1 MSVTEDERITP
12 IETERLRAF
21 HDHPFKVTDNPE
33 MSQLVE
39 SIRHYGI
46 LNPLIVRPLPEG
58 VYEIISGHRRKYAAE
73 KLGYRKVPVV
83 IRVLKDEDAVISM
96 VDSNLQRE
104 NILPS
109 EKAFAIKMKYDALLA
124 SDMKG
129 SFRMVYF
136 CTPVAKQKAPRSDAR
151 PCLSTAASLTCGVC
165 LPLQQRRRRCN
176 DILPPRSLG
185 QAAFAGSVSA
195 ALVFARRTAVHLP
208 KYPKEMG

>member
-21 HDHPFKVTDNPE
+21 RDHPFKVTDDPE

-96 VDSNLQRE
+96 IDSNLQRE

-109 EKAFAIKMKYDALLA
+109 EKAFATKMKYDAIKRK
-124 SDMKG
+124 SGRRKKG
-129 SFRMVYF
+129 QIDYQTKGKKTVEILGEESGDS
-136 CTPVAKQKAPRSDAR
+136 PKQ
-151 PCLSTAASLTCGVC
+151 V
-165 LPLQQRRRRCN
+165 
-176 DILPPRSLG
+176 
-185 QAAFAGSVSA
+185 
-195 ALVFARRTAVHLP
+195 
-208 KYPKEMG
+208 

>member
-12 IETERLRAF
+12 IETERLRGF
-21 HDHPFKVTDNPE
+21 RDHPFKVTDDPE

-96 VDSNLQRE
+96 VDS
-104 NILPS
+104 
-109 EKAFAIKMKYDALLA
+109 
-124 SDMKG
+124 
-129 SFRMVYF
+129 V
-136 CTPVAKQKAPRSDAR
+136 R
-151 PCLSTAASLTCGVC
+151 P
-165 LPLQQRRRRCN
+165 
-176 DILPPRSLG
+176 
-185 QAAFAGSVSA
+185 
-195 ALVFARRTAVHLP
+195 
-208 KYPKEMG
+208 